1 MTHVCMRMCVAL
13 FLLIKVFFFY
23 YCVCAIVCVCMRVGL
38 YVCVRLCLGLYTR
51 VPVCVC
57 MSASEFCACVS
68 LCKRVSV
75 RTREYVCA
83 RMCACARVCAF
94 NCGWVDSTTMTQP
107 TRCSGEPLFSIIGS
121 IIRPPYISF
130 THPLETADF
139 ALFRAC
145 QFANEKSRK
154 A

>member
-83 RMCACARVCAF
+83 RVCARECVHARECVCIQLRLSWF
-94 NCGWVDSTTMTQP
+94 HYYDP
-107 TRCSGEPLFSIIGS
+107 
-121 IIRPPYISF
+121 
-130 THPLETADF
+130 
-139 ALFRAC
+139 
-145 QFANEKSRK
+145 ANEMFRWAIIFHHRIDYSATIHFLYPSTGNCWLRIIPCVPIC
-154 A
+154 